1 MLLHSADTHNS
12 LPSAGGGGSTRNA
25 HPTIPRC
32 AMRKLRLMLCSALAL
47 AGVTTASAQVEHHV
61 CRLLKPDEVK
71 TLLGPTIV
79 LANVIEEGPERS
91 ICQYEDAK
99 SPVFILTVYWK
110 GGKNQWNAS
119 TAALKAG
126 DKMLAGSEG
135 VGIDSLA
142 KAGVVKA
149 GPVQGLGDAAYF
161 SDLLPSLVLKGDV
174 LLELNMALLK
184 GPERTFR
191 PLVEKLLARI

>member
-1 MLLHSADTHNS
+1 MRRRWILL
-12 LPSAGGGGSTRNA
+12 
-25 HPTIPRC
+25 C
-32 AMRKLRLMLCSALAL
+32 CALAL
-47 AGVTTASAQVEHHV
+47 AGASSASAQVEHHV

-71 TLLGPTIV
+71 ALIGPAIV
-79 LANVIEEGPERS
+79 LANVLEEGPERS
-91 ICQYEDAK
+91 ICQYEDAD
-99 SPVFILTVYWK
+99 SPVFVLTVYWK

-119 TAALKAG
+119 TAALKAA
-126 DKMLAGSEG
+126 DKMLASSEG

-161 SDLLPSLVLKGDV
+161 SDVLPSLVLKGDV

-184 GPERTFR
+184 DPERKFR
-191 PLVEKLLARI
+191 PLAEKLLGRI

>member
-1 MLLHSADTHNS
+1 
-12 LPSAGGGGSTRNA
+12 
-25 HPTIPRC
+25 
-32 AMRKLRLMLCSALAL
+32 MRKRWILLCCALAM
-47 AGVTTASAQVEHHV
+47 AGSSSVSAQVEHHV

-79 LANVIEEGPERS
+79 LANVIEDGPVRS
-91 ICQYEDAK
+91 ICQYEDDD
-99 SPVFILTVYWK
+99 SPVFVLTVYWK

-119 TAALKAG
+119 TAAL
-126 DKMLAGSEG
+126 
-135 VGIDSLA
+135 
-142 KAGVVKA
+142 KA

-184 GPERTFR
+184 DPESKFR
-191 PLVEKLLARI
+191 PLAQKLLGRI

>member
-1 MLLHSADTHNS
+1 
-12 LPSAGGGGSTRNA
+12 
-25 HPTIPRC
+25 
-32 AMRKLRLMLCSALAL
+32 MRKRRLLLFCALAL
-47 AGVTTASAQVEHHV
+47 CGATAVSAQGDHHV

-71 TLLGPTIV
+71 ALLGPTIV
-79 LANVIEEGPERS
+79 LANVLEEGPERS
-91 ICQYEDAK
+91 VCQYEDDK

-119 TAALKAG
+119 TAALKAA

-161 SDLLPSLVLKGDV
+161 SDVLPSLVLKGDV

-184 GPERTFR
+184 NPGSIFR

>member
-1 MLLHSADTHNS
+1 
-12 LPSAGGGGSTRNA
+12 
-25 HPTIPRC
+25 
-32 AMRKLRLMLCSALAL
+32 MRKRRLLLCCALAL
-47 AGVTTASAQVEHHV
+47 AGASSVSAQAEHHV

-71 TLLGPTIV
+71 ALLAPTIV
-79 LANVIEEGPERS
+79 LANVLEEGPDRS
-91 ICQYEDAK
+91 VCQYEDDR

-135 VGIDSLA
+135 VGVNSLS
-142 KAGVVKA
+142 KAAVVKA
-149 GPVQGLGDAAYF
+149 GPGKGLGDAAYF

-184 GPERTFR
+184 DPEGKFR
-191 PLVEKLLARI
+191 PLVEKLLSRI

>member
-1 MLLHSADTHNS
+1 MRTRWILL
-12 LPSAGGGGSTRNA
+12 G
-25 HPTIPRC
+25 C
-32 AMRKLRLMLCSALAL
+32 ALAL
-47 AGVTTASAQVEHHV
+47 AGTSSASAQGEHHV

-71 TLLGPTIV
+71 ALIAPTIV
-79 LANVIEEGPERS
+79 LANVIEDGPERS
-91 ICQYEDAK
+91 ICQYEDDD
-99 SPVFILTVYWK
+99 SPVLVLTVYWK
-110 GGKNQWNAS
+110 GGENQWNAS
-119 TAALKAG
+119 TTALKAG
-126 DKMLAGSEG
+126 DKMLASSEG

-184 GPERTFR
+184 DPERKFR
-191 PLVEKLLARI
+191 PLAEKLLGRI

>member
-1 MLLHSADTHNS
+1 
-12 LPSAGGGGSTRNA
+12 
-25 HPTIPRC
+25 
-32 AMRKLRLMLCSALAL
+32 
-47 AGVTTASAQVEHHV
+47 
-61 CRLLKPDEVK
+61 
-71 TLLGPTIV
+71 
-79 LANVIEEGPERS
+79 
-91 ICQYEDAK
+91 
-99 SPVFILTVYWK
+99 VFILTVYWK

-126 DKMLAGSEG
+126 DNTLAGAEG

-184 GPERTFR
+184 EPERKFR

>member
-1 MLLHSADTHNS
+1 
-12 LPSAGGGGSTRNA
+12 
-25 HPTIPRC
+25 
-32 AMRKLRLMLCSALAL
+32 MRKRRLLLSCALAL
-47 AGVTTASAQVEHHV
+47 AGATSVSAQAEHHV

-71 TLLGPTIV
+71 ALLAPTIV
-79 LANVIEEGPERS
+79 LANVIEEGPVRS
-91 ICQYEDAK
+91 VCQYEDDR

-119 TAALKAG
+119 TAALQAG

-135 VGIDSLA
+135 VGVDSLA

-149 GPVQGLGDAAYF
+149 GPVKGLGDAAYF

-184 GPERTFR
+184 NPESKFR
-191 PLVEKLLARI
+191 PLVEKLLSRI

>member
-1 MLLHSADTHNS
+1 
-12 LPSAGGGGSTRNA
+12 
-25 HPTIPRC
+25 
-32 AMRKLRLMLCSALAL
+32 MRKRWILLCCALAL
-47 AGVTTASAQVEHHV
+47 ASASSVSAQVEHHV

-71 TLLGPTIV
+71 VLLDSAIV
-79 LANVIEEGPERS
+79 LANVIEDAPERS
-91 ICQYEDAK
+91 ICQYEDDD
-99 SPVFILTVYWK
+99 SPVFVLTVYWK

-142 KAGVVKA
+142 KAGFVKA
-149 GPVQGLGDAAYF
+149 GPVHGLGDAAYF
-161 SDLLPSLVLKGDV
+161 SDVLPSLVLKGDV

-184 GPERTFR
+184 DPERKFR

>member
-1 MLLHSADTHNS
+1 MGKRHLL
-12 LPSAGGGGSTRNA
+12 
-25 HPTIPRC
+25 
-32 AMRKLRLMLCSALAL
+32 LCCALAF
-47 AGVTTASAQVEHHV
+47 AGASSVSAQAEHHV

-71 TLLGPTIV
+71 VLLAPTIV

-91 ICQYEDAK
+91 VCQYEDDR

-110 GGKNQWNAS
+110 GGRNQWNAS

-135 VGIDSLA
+135 VGVDSLA

-149 GPVQGLGDAAYF
+149 GPVKGLGDAAYF

-184 GPERTFR
+184 DPESKFR
-191 PLVEKLLARI
+191 PLVEKLLSRI

>member
-1 MLLHSADTHNS
+1 MRSRWILLCCTLAVAGANS
-12 LPSAGGGGSTRNA
+12 
-25 HPTIPRC
+25 
-32 AMRKLRLMLCSALAL
+32 
-47 AGVTTASAQVEHHV
+47 VSAQVEHHV
-61 CRLLKPDEVK
+61 CRLLTPDEVK
-71 TLLGPTIV
+71 ALLEPTIV
-79 LANVIEEGPERS
+79 LANVIEEGPVRS
-91 ICQYEDAK
+91 VCQYEDDD

-184 GPERTFR
+184 KPESKFR

>member
-1 MLLHSADTHNS
+1 MRNRRLL
-12 LPSAGGGGSTRNA
+12 LYC
-25 HPTIPRC
+25 I
-32 AMRKLRLMLCSALAL
+32 LAL
-47 AGVTTASAQVEHHV
+47 AGASTVGAQDEHHV

-71 TLLGPTIV
+71 LLLAPTIV
-79 LANVIEEGPERS
+79 LANIIEEGPVRS
-91 ICQYEDAK
+91 VCQYEDDR

-110 GGKNQWNAS
+110 GGREQWNAS
-119 TAALKAG
+119 MAALKAG

-135 VGIDSLA
+135 AGIDSLA
-142 KAGVVKA
+142 KTGAVKA
-149 GPVQGLGDAAYF
+149 GPVRGLGDAAYF

-184 GPERTFR
+184 DPESKFR

>member
-1 MLLHSADTHNS
+1 M
-12 LPSAGGGGSTRNA
+12 
-25 HPTIPRC
+25 
-32 AMRKLRLMLCSALAL
+32 
-47 AGVTTASAQVEHHV
+47 

-71 TLLGPTIV
+71 ALLGPTIV

-91 ICQYEDAK
+91 VCQYEDAK
-99 SPVFILTVYWK
+99 APVFILTVYRK

-126 DKMLAGSEG
+126 DQMLAGSEG
-135 VGIDSLA
+135 VGIDSL
-142 KAGVVKA
+142 GVVKA

-174 LLELNMALLK
+174 LLELNMALMK
-184 GPERTFR
+184 DPERTFR

>member
-1 MLLHSADTHNS
+1 MGNQRLL
-12 LPSAGGGGSTRNA
+12 LY
-25 HPTIPRC
+25 C
-32 AMRKLRLMLCSALAL
+32 ALAL
-47 AGVTTASAQVEHHV
+47 AAASSVSAQADHHV
-61 CRLLKPDEVK
+61 CRLLKPEEVK
-71 TLLGPTIV
+71 SLLAPTIV
-79 LANVIEEGPERS
+79 LANVIEEGPVRS
-91 ICQYEDAK
+91 VCQYEDDR

-110 GGKNQWNAS
+110 GGRDQWNAS

-135 VGIDSLA
+135 AGVDSLA

-149 GPVQGLGDAAYF
+149 GPVKGLGDAAYF

-184 GPERTFR
+184 DPESKFR

>member
-1 MLLHSADTHNS
+1 
-12 LPSAGGGGSTRNA
+12 
-25 HPTIPRC
+25 
-32 AMRKLRLMLCSALAL
+32 MRKRRLLLSCALAL
-47 AGVTTASAQVEHHV
+47 AGATSVSAQAEHHV

-71 TLLGPTIV
+71 ALLAPTIV
-79 LANVIEEGPERS
+79 LANVIEEGPVRS
-91 ICQYEDAK
+91 VCQYEDDQ

-135 VGIDSLA
+135 VGVDSLA

-149 GPVQGLGDAAYF
+149 GPVKGLGDAAYF

-184 GPERTFR
+184 DPENKFR
-191 PLVEKLLARI
+191 PLVEKLLSRI

>member
-1 MLLHSADTHNS
+1 MGKRRLL
-12 LPSAGGGGSTRNA
+12 LY
-25 HPTIPRC
+25 C
-32 AMRKLRLMLCSALAL
+32 VLAL
-47 AGVTTASAQVEHHV
+47 CGATAVSAQVDHHV

-71 TLLGPTIV
+71 ALLGPTIV

-91 ICQYEDAK
+91 VCQYEDAK

-119 TAALKAG
+119 TAALKAA

-161 SDLLPSLVLKGDV
+161 SDVLPSLVLKGDI

-184 GPERTFR
+184 NPGSMFR
-191 PLVEKLLARI
+191 PLVETLLARI

>member
-1 MLLHSADTHNS
+1 MRNRWILLC
-12 LPSAGGGGSTRNA
+12 
-25 HPTIPRC
+25 C
-32 AMRKLRLMLCSALAL
+32 ALVL
-47 AGVTTASAQVEHHV
+47 AGVSSVSAQVEHHV

-71 TLLGPTIV
+71 VLLDSAIV
-79 LANVIEEGPERS
+79 LANVSEDAPERS
-91 ICQYEDAK
+91 ICQYEDDD
-99 SPVFILTVYWK
+99 SPVFVLTVYWK

-142 KAGVVKA
+142 KAGVDV
-149 GPVQGLGDAAYF
+149 
-161 SDLLPSLVLKGDV
+161 LPSLVLKGDV
-174 LLELNMALLK
+174 FLELNMALLK
-184 GPERTFR
+184 EPERKFR

>member
-1 MLLHSADTHNS
+1 MGNRRLL
-12 LPSAGGGGSTRNA
+12 LY
-25 HPTIPRC
+25 C
-32 AMRKLRLMLCSALAL
+32 ALAL
-47 AGVTTASAQVEHHV
+47 ASASSVSAQAERHV

-71 TLLGPTIV
+71 ALLEPTIV
-79 LANVIEEGPERS
+79 LANVIEDGPERS
-91 ICQYEDAK
+91 ICQYEDDD
-99 SPVFILTVYWK
+99 SPVFVLTVYWK

-135 VGIDSLA
+135 VGVDSLA

-149 GPVQGLGDAAYF
+149 GPVKGLGDAAYF

-184 GPERTFR
+184 DPESKFR
-191 PLVEKLLARI
+191 PLVEKLLSRI

>member
-1 MLLHSADTHNS
+1 MRNRRLL
-12 LPSAGGGGSTRNA
+12 LYC
-25 HPTIPRC
+25 I
-32 AMRKLRLMLCSALAL
+32 LAL
-47 AGVTTASAQVEHHV
+47 AGASTVGAQDEHHV

-71 TLLGPTIV
+71 LLLAPTIV
-79 LANVIEEGPERS
+79 LANIIEEGPVRS
-91 ICQYEDAK
+91 VCQYEDDR

-110 GGKNQWNAS
+110 GGREQWNAS
-119 TAALKAG
+119 MAALKAG

-135 VGIDSLA
+135 AGIDSLA

-149 GPVQGLGDAAYF
+149 GPVRGLGDAAYF

-184 GPERTFR
+184 DPESKFR
-191 PLVEKLLARI
+191 PLVEKLLSGI

>member
-1 MLLHSADTHNS
+1 MRNRWTLLC
-12 LPSAGGGGSTRNA
+12 
-25 HPTIPRC
+25 C
-32 AMRKLRLMLCSALAL
+32 ALVLA
-47 AGVTTASAQVEHHV
+47 AASSVSAQVEHHV

-71 TLLGPTIV
+71 SLLEPTII
-79 LANVIEEGPERS
+79 LANVIEDGPERS
-91 ICQYEDAK
+91 ICQYEDDD
-99 SPVFILTVYWK
+99 SPVFVLTVYWK

-142 KAGVVKA
+142 RAGVVKA

-184 GPERTFR
+184 DPESKFR
-191 PLVEKLLARI
+191 PLVEKLLARM